1 MARFLP
7 PGTRPY
13 IVLVSGALIYMGL
26 SMLVDVR
33 YYLVLMTTVLIWGVL
48 ALSWNLISGYSG
60 LISFGHAVYFGLGA
74 YTVVIALVNFDIT
87 PWIGIPLGM
96 VVAAAA
102 AIIIGYPTFR
112 LGGSYFALAMLAYP
126 LAMIPIFTY
135 LGYQEVPIPIKPDNP
150 IAYMQFDD
158 DHVYI
163 ALSLV
168 LLVAAAV
175 VSIAVERSRFG
186 MALLAI
192 KQNEPAAEAAG
203 IDTLRWKMLGMVLS
217 AMVAAAAGALYI
229 LVIGIVTPASVF
241 GLDVSARAVV
251 LPLFGGVGTVWGVLL
266 GTFILVPLTSYLEAQ
281 FGESLPGIQGFV
293 YGSAIIFAVLLA
305 PEGIYWE
312 IRDRLARLSRA
323 AHTRAPRARVA
334 APAIAEAVASVQ
346 PVPAPRIERSEAA
359 AILNVS
365 GLSRSFGG
373 LKALEGVSL
382 AVKEN
387 SIQGIIGPNGAGKT
401 TLFNVLNGF
410 IKPDAGT
417 MTFKSKSLVGL
428 KPNRVCRLG
437 IGRTFQVV
445 RSFPRMSLLNN
456 VTVGAY
462 VATRSNAQARRLA
475 VAAIDRVGMGDYLT
489 MEARQLSTKQL
500 RLMELARAIAPQPK
514 LLLLDEI
521 LAGLAWNEIDDVLEV
536 VKGLRNE
543 GITIV
548 IIDHTMDAMLR
559 LADEFVVLDFGR
571 PIALGPPAEVVR
583 DPRVIEAYLG
593 RRWAERVGG

>member
-1 MARFLP
+1 
-7 PGTRPY
+7 
-13 IVLVSGALIYMGL
+13 MGL

-102 AIIIGYPTFR
+102 AIVIGYPTFR

-126 LAMIPIFTY
+126 LVMIPVFTY
-135 LGYQEVPIPIKPDNP
+135 LGYQEVPIPIKRDNP

-163 ALSLV
+163 ALSLL

-175 VSIAVERSRFG
+175 VTIAVERSRFG

-203 IDTLRWKMLGMVLS
+203 IDTLRWKMLSMVLS

-241 GLDVSARAVV
+241 GLAVSAQAVV

-281 FGESLPGIQGFV
+281 FGQSLPGIQGVV

-312 IRDRLARLSRA
+312 IRDRLARLLRA
-323 AHTRAPRARVA
+323 AHVMAPRARVA
-334 APAIAEAVASVQ
+334 DPAIAEAVASVQ
-346 PVPAPRIERSEAA
+346 PVPAPRIERSDAA
-359 AILNVS
+359 TILNVS

-373 LKALEGVSL
+373 LKALDGVSL

-401 TLFNVLNGF
+401 TLFNILNGF

-417 MTFKSKSLVGL
+417 MTFKAESLVGL

-445 RSFPRMSLLNN
+445 RSFPRMSLLDN

-462 VATRSNAQARRLA
+462 VATRSDAQARRLA
-475 VAAIDRVGMGDYLT
+475 AAAIDRVGMGKYLT
-489 MEARQLSTKQL
+489 TEARQLSTKQL

-514 LLLLDEI
+514 LLLIDEI
-521 LAGLAWNEIDDVLEV
+521 LAGLGWNEIDDVLEM

-559 LADEFVVLDFGR
+559 LADEFMVLDFGR

-593 RRWAERVGG
+593 RRWAQRVGG